1 MKDATHQADG
11 WDYALL
17 IGGIL
22 GVFLGLTGALALAVV
37 ALTGWLRGNPEAA
50 LTGEWS
56 VSATLIMAL
65 SCLPAI
71 YYGGR
76 SVLGRVVRTRGKPKR
91 AWLYLTLLFP
101 VSIGAG
107 YLAYERGILTGL
119 LGPVSHLFAAGLPVM
134 AAVVIIRRLGPE
146 LPERRVWGQFLAGLW
161 VTPACALTL
170 ELIALVPLAA
180 ALVIGIR
187 SSIDFKTLSELMVGP
202 DPLNTPEYTSL
213 VRGLILQPWVI
224 ILVLSYVALI
234 VPIIE
239 ETLKSVAVWPFL
251 RMGLSPAE
259 AFSSGTLAG
268 GGYALFEALF
278 LTQPGAG
285 WVETMLARVGATFV
299 HVLTAGLSSWG
310 LVQGFRYRA
319 WAKGILAALLAI
331 IIHGLWNAGAV
342 GIGVSVVADEAGI
355 AELGSQLWQTI
366 GAAGVVLLTVIGAVA
381 LVAPVM
387 IAGRLTKAESE
398 AVSEAVSHPSAGPP
412 VPS

>member
-1 MKDATHQADG
+1 MKDATQKSDG

-22 GVFLGLTGALALAVV
+22 GVFLGLAGALALAAV
-37 ALTGWLRGNPEAA
+37 ALTGLMRGNREAA

-56 VSATLIMAL
+56 ASATLTMAL
-65 SCLPAI
+65 LCLPAI
-71 YYGGR
+71 FYGGG
-76 SVLGRVVRTRGKPKR
+76 SVLGRAVRTRGKPNR
-91 AWLYLTLLFP
+91 RWLYMTLLFP

-107 YLAYERGILTGL
+107 YLAYERGILAGL
-119 LGPVSHLFAAGLPVM
+119 LGPVSHLLAAGLPVL
-134 AAVVIIRRLGPE
+134 AAVVIIRRLGPD

-170 ELIALVPLAA
+170 ELLTLVPLAA

-187 SSIDFKTLSELMVGP
+187 SSIDFNALSEWMVGP

-213 VRGLILQPWVI
+213 LRGLILQPWVV

-234 VPIIE
+234 VPLIE

-251 RMGLSPAE
+251 RRGLSPAE
-259 AFSSGTLAG
+259 AFLSGTLAG
-268 GGYALFEALF
+268 GGYAMFEALF
-278 LTQPGAG
+278 LTQPGEG

-310 LVQGFRYRA
+310 LVQGFRYRN
-319 WAKGILAALLAI
+319 WARGVLAALTALL
-331 IIHGLWNAGAV
+331 IHGLWNASAV
-342 GIGVSVVADEAGI
+342 GIGISAVADQAGI
-355 AELGSQLWQTI
+355 AEPGSQLWQSI
-366 GAAGVVLLTVIGAVA
+366 GAAGVALLTIIGAVA

-387 IAGRLTKAESE
+387 IARRLTRAETE
-398 AVSEAVSHPSAGPP
+398 AVSDTGINP
-412 VPS
+412 